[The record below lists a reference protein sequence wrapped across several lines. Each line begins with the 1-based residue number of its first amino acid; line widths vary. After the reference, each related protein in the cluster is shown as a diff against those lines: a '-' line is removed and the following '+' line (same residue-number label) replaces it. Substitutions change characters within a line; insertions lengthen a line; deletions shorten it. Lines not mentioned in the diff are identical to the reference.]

1 MDGTTTTA
9 TLEFFFT
16 SATSFLTWLITSM
29 GTVLQFMLNNPICF
43 IGLIMSIVVA
53 AIGSLRHIIGG

>member
-1 MDGTTTTA
+1 MDGTTTA

-16 SATSFLTWLITSM
+16 SATEFLTWLITSM
-29 GTVLQFMLNNPICF
+29 GTVLQFMLSNPICF
-43 IGLIMSIVVA
+43 IGLIMSIVIA